1 MVNSLI
7 DSGGNMYLSVD
18 SFKKIDY
25 IKTGSFNITLRK
37 VNVFPQRFDK
47 MYLDKELI
55 ENKLYQITNQFDE
68 RQIISIKFYLELLI
82 KTHPFNGVNGIT
94 CKILYSNHDK
104 LMKGLK

>member
-1 MVNSLI
+1 
-7 DSGGNMYLSVD
+7 
-18 SFKKIDY
+18 
-25 IKTGSFNITLRK
+25 
-37 VNVFPQRFDK
+37 

-94 CKILYSNHDK
+94 CKILYSNHSHDVSHCS
-104 LMKGLK
+104 MAIQWANHPRY